1 MYVCAMCATSPPYTQ
16 KICRNRT
23 DITDHL
29 LSPSRTSVLMPCGT
43 VRTGPYVTITVMEME
58 TLRLGSTA
66 ELPAEPRETVVIKIV
81 RDLLSSPLA
90 APRWTANKGL
100 ERFYNT
106 ITRLLYFCFGLPIM
120 LGITVPVAGAPS
132 EPQRLGT
139 PKTKRAFGLHCTR
152 IKGPGRSPIHFF
164 LPQSII
170 RLISR

>member
-29 LSPSRTSVLMPCGT
+29 LRPSRTSVLMPCGT

-106 ITRLLYFCFGLPIM
+106 ITRLLYFCFGLPVRSCWG
-120 LGITVPVAGAPS
+120 LLYLSPARRASRNGSVPQKPNVLLYCIAQ
-132 EPQRLGT
+132 E
-139 PKTKRAFGLHCTR
+139 
-152 IKGPGRSPIHFF
+152 
-164 LPQSII
+164 
-170 RLISR
+170 